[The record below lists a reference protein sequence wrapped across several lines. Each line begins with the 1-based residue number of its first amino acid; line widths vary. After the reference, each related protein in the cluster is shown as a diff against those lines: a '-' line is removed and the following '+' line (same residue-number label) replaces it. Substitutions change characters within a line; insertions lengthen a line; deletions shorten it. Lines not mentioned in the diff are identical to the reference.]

1 MGRSSKEFYHGSAH
15 PFNVGD
21 VVSPQGDEPYS
32 YATEHMYVADT
43 IARMRGGKMYSV
55 SRVDPKEL
63 SSDSELSSKQAE
75 IRAQGKTHSVT
86 QISKKGF
93 KVTKVWDN

>member
-1 MGRSSKEFYHGSAH
+1 MGRSNEEFYHGSAH

-21 VVSPQGDEPYS
+21 VVSPQGDEPYA

-43 IARMRGGKMYSV
+43 IARMRGGKVYSV

-63 SSDSELSSKQAE
+63 GSDSELASKQSE
-75 IRAQGKTHSVT
+75 IRAQGKTHAQT

-93 KVTKVWDN
+93 KVTNVWEN